1 MTVIITKK
9 QTKKEIQETLN
20 KLIQKRESKGL
31 HKHFGLSEKNVDA
44 EDFQKSVRNEWD

>member
-9 QTKKEIQETLN
+9 QSKKEIQETLN

-31 HKHFGLSEKNVDA
+31 RKHFGLSGKNVDA
-44 EDFQKSVRNEWD
+44 VDFQKSARNEWE

>member
-9 QTKKEIQETLN
+9 QSKKEIQETLN

-31 HKHFGLSEKNVDA
+31 RKHFGLSEKNIDA
-44 EDFQKSVRNEWD
+44 LDFQKEVRNEWD